1 MNLSLDIDPLTS
13 VTRFQNKTYLKE
25 DLEKFDIKS
34 YSGGFFYESNVS
46 KALREGDEFKDFIQ
60 TSLSKKVDKS
70 SIVPEHQLLRIY
82 AQRMIMK

>member
-1 MNLSLDIDPLTS
+1 MNLTLDIDPLTS

-25 DLEKFDIKS
+25 DLEKFKITS
-34 YSGGFFYESNVS
+34 YSGEFFYESNVS

-60 TSLSKKVDKS
+60 ASLSKKVDKN

-82 AQRMIMK
+82 AHKMIIK